1 MQVIQGIILLEYLNV
16 RIQMNNWKQYAGSIL
31 LAGLLLQGCGSTEE
45 TAVETSPEKTSSLE
59 LYNASSSFMTGA
71 IASGDADQTDIE
83 LQLSMK
89 IAALD
94 ANDEG
99 VKEYIDKLITDNG
112 FDTRKDAYTALAQT
126 MTQSNNNGA
135 NGAPSRGPVLDTVKD
150 GLVDLMDTSVGNAIT
165 GAAFDVVLNSEGVTV
180 FMLDM
185 ARDSDTISEIM
196 IDAIGAN
203 WDLTKK
209 MCPMLQTNK
218 EFGEKFAA
226 LAYEKDG
233 IDGRPDMGRF
243 FFANVDANMYGCLT
257 DAMLLSND
265 EDNIGSYE
273 KPVIHSTTG
282 YMGELM
288 DRYAVDFF
296 INPADGVATKYGNTN
311 AFASLMLNTGE
322 NVDFNSTEQT
332 FEHHGDGNELINE
345 QLFYAMF
352 KTPTSTESFVAAM
365 DQLSVETRTMFM
377 DNIFLGTKAEG
388 EADTYQGYLN
398 IIAIGGAMY
407 EGIFGSEAS
416 RAYGFGSYTTSL
428 VGFAGLIPSDRY
440 FAYGKAFVDAGFEY
454 AAFYGIDVWD
464 SALEGAQAAW
474 DNASGTP
481 TTSGTSQAPVR
492 SAGLGLTGS
501 DWFDDIL
508 DLFIQGYSNF
518 SITDIANALL
528 DSESSVFDEILDQAN
543 VAYDTVLDGRNDAN
557 ATVYSTEI
565 TNGTH
570 INQTV
575 YGLHGLIE
583 LATQEDIYYVMCGN
597 EPFTAAGDVY
607 TAACENNASYTMEDA
622 KAAFA
627 LPLFANLT
635 WDFLYTSAAD
645 GAVAYYNSFVDA
657 GWLADLSDNTL
668 IRNYFYPSADNL
680 YIPGWMLAIDWLT
693 LPENYTVSNYADYE
707 ISFDAGYMD
716 IYMVSGNIDL
726 LNDVE
731 FTAALAPI
739 KDNIEATKVE
749 MGSDSIIA
757 VDAAGMTLDG
767 LYVYKI
773 RVVTP
778 EDTAAVLA
786 YLNTLGESA
795 LNAIGIDSTN
805 AAQTVATAE

>member
-1 MQVIQGIILLEYLNV
+1 
-16 RIQMNNWKQYAGSIL
+16 MNNWKQYAGSIL
-31 LAGLLLQGCGSTEE
+31 LAGLLLQGCGTTEE
-45 TAVETSPEKTSSLE
+45 TPVETSPEKTSSLE
-59 LYNASSSFMTGA
+59 LYNASSSFFTGA

-83 LQLSMK
+83 VQLSMK
-89 IAALD
+89 VAALD

-112 FDTRKDAYTALAQT
+112 FNTRKDAYTALAQT
-126 MTQSNNNGA
+126 MTQSSDNTA
-135 NGAPSRGPVLDTVKD
+135 SGAPGRGPVLDSVKD
-150 GLVDLMDTSVGNAIT
+150 GLVNLMDTSVGNAIS
-165 GAAFDVVLNSEGVTV
+165 GAAFDVVLNSEGVTI
-180 FMLDM
+180 FMIDM
-185 ARDSDTISEIM
+185 ARNSDTMSQIM

-243 FFANVDANMYGCLT
+243 FFANVDANLYGCLT

-311 AFASLMLNTGE
+311 AFASLMLSTGE
-322 NVDFNSTEQT
+322 NVDYNSTAKT

-352 KTPTSTESFVAAM
+352 KTPTSTESFVDAM

-377 DNIFLGTKAEG
+377 DNIFLGAKAEG

-398 IIAIGGAMY
+398 IISIGGAMY
-407 EGIFGSEAS
+407 EGIFGSETS

-440 FAYGKAFVDAGFEY
+440 FTYAKAFVDAGFEY
-454 AAFYGIDVWD
+454 AAFYGINVWD
-464 SALEGAQAAW
+464 SALEGARAYW
-474 DNASGTP
+474 DGATGTS
-481 TTSGTSQAPVR
+481 TTSGTSQAPAR
-492 SAGLGLTGS
+492 SAGLGLIGS

-518 SITDIANALL
+518 SISDIAAALM
-528 DSESSVFDEILDQAN
+528 DSESSVFDELGVQAD
-543 VAYDTVLDGRNDAN
+543 VAYHTVLDGRDSNG
-557 ATVYSTEI
+557 TLTYQTEI
-565 TNGTH
+565 TNPIGVDND
-570 INQTV
+570 IV
-575 YGLHGLIE
+575 YGFHGLVE
-583 LATQEDIYYVMCGN
+583 LAIREDLVNVQSSEGN
-597 EPFTAAGDVY
+597 TSYTMTDAEEDFVLPQFADLTWNFVY
-607 TAACENNASYTMEDA
+607 TAAT
-622 KAAFA
+622 
-627 LPLFANLT
+627 
-635 WDFLYTSAAD
+635 D
-645 GAVAYYNSFVDA
+645 GAVAYYNSFVNA
-657 GWLADLSDNTL
+657 GWLADLSDNEL

-680 YIPGWMLAIDWLT
+680 YIPSWMLAIDWLT
-693 LPENYTVSNYADYE
+693 LPDNYNTTDYADYT
-707 ISFDAGYMD
+707 INFDSGYMD
-716 IYMVSGNIDL
+716 IYMVSSNGDL

-731 FTAALAPI
+731 FNLALAPI
-739 KDNIEATKVE
+739 KDNIEASQIE
-749 MGSDSIIA
+749 MSSDSIIA
-757 VDAAGMTLDG
+757 VDATGMTLEG
-767 LYVYKI
+767 LFVYKI

-786 YLNTLGESA
+786 YLSTLGENA

-805 AAQTVATAE
+805 AALTVAAE